1 MIDVYTDR
9 LDRRSPVDS
18 EAREG
23 IGDYRCA
30 CGQEY
35 RLLVTA
41 NRIRVWPRN
50 GMSSFSSADVAGE
63 ACIRCAALL
72 PVR

>member
-1 MIDVYTDR
+1 MDR
-9 LDRRSPVDS
+9 LDGRPLLDS

-35 RLLVTA
+35 RLLVTD

-50 GMSSFSSADVAGE
+50 GVSSFSSADIGGD

>member
-1 MIDVYTDR
+1 MIDVYADR
-9 LDRRSPVDS
+9 LDGRSRFAS
-18 EAREG
+18 AAREG

-50 GMSSFSSADVAGE
+50 GASSFSSADVAGA